1 MEDKTLFDRVVE
13 YYARHK
19 CNPGNISQEEFSNIL
34 GAFKHQVLQDA
45 IPQIEKEE
53 LDKAK
58 ARVDEEVKS
67 HKRKALQAL
76 KLSLIIETIFLA
88 FLVGIVVN
96 QVTNLIPP
104 EGLWIAIFVSLIVS
118 AFIVYIAT
126 LEPKE

>member
-1 MEDKTLFDRVVE
+1 MAEKTLFDRVVE

-19 CNPGNISQEEFSNIL
+19 CNPGNISQDEFNNIL
-34 GAFKHQVLQDA
+34 GAFKHQVLEDA
-45 IPQIEKEE
+45 IPKIEKDE
-53 LDKAK
+53 LEKAK
-58 ARVDEEVKS
+58 VRVDEEVKS
-67 HKRKALQAL
+67 YKRKALQAL

-104 EGLWIAIFVSLIVS
+104 EGLWIAIFLSLIVS